1 MVMSYICGDI
11 SGLFLDITFSP
22 VNVTWVSNNI
32 LYLELDVSL

>member
-22 VNVTWVSNNI
+22 VNVTWVSNI
-32 LYLELDVSL
+32 LYLELDVRL